1 MSKAIRGGV
10 AAIATPFLE
19 TGEPDL
25 RRLVARAGRL
35 LEGGCDGLNLLG
47 TTGEAT
53 SQSVKQRLAV
63 MQAIGASALPLDRM
77 IVGTGAAALQDA
89 TPLPRAP
96 APIAFSSAPFLPP
109 SHTNPF

>member
-1 MSKAIRGGV
+1 MSKTLRGV
-10 AAIATPFLE
+10 IAAIATPFLE

-25 RRLVARAGRL
+25 QRLVARACRL

-77 IVGTGAAALQDA
+77 IVGTGAAALEDA
-89 TPLPRAP
+89 TLLTREA
-96 APIAFSSAPFLPP
+96 ARIGFSA
-109 SHTNPF
+109 